1 MANHISAELPLLLSG
16 EASRPAVDD
25 AAAHLRVC
33 EDCRQDLVS
42 VVIAHASLASAHRY
56 AADVM
61 GSAGPARAGEGA
73 GRARPLPDL
82 SGVLEVIRA
91 EADSDAPV
99 GRAAPVAALC
109 RRGGRG
115 RRHHRRRRGG
125 DSPAPHRIRHQRPD
139 GAAQRLRGRVDAR
152 VGHHDY
158 RRRPG
163 HGPGGRGVLASL
175 APTQRYEMWLTN
187 TQRTRMQ
194 PVGWIGTDGRAT
206 VNVPQQVMNQFTDI
220 EVSVQRVDAPTYD
233 YSGTSVLRGQYAS

>member
-42 VVIAHASLASAHRY
+42 VVIAHSALASAHRY

-61 GSAGPARAGEGA
+61 GSARPLAPVREPAEP
-73 GRARPLPDL
+73 RPLPDL
-82 SGVLEVIRA
+82 SGVLDVIRD
-91 EADSDAPV
+91 EADSEHRSA
-99 GRAAPVAALC
+99 GRRRWVPYAVAAAAAGIII
-109 RRGGRG
+109 GGGAVVTAQHLTESGTSG
-115 RRHHRRRRGG
+115 RTVQLSAFGVG
-125 DSPAPHRIRHQRPD
+125 LTPASATMTTVDDQ
-139 GAAQRLRGRVDAR
+139 ATVRVDAASL
-152 VGHHDY
+152 
-158 RRRPG
+158 P
-163 HGPGGRGVLASL
+163 SL

-194 PVGWIGTDGRAT
+194 PVGWIGTGGRAT
-206 VNVPQQVMNQFTDI
+206 VNVPQQVMNQFTNI
-220 EVSVQRVDAPTYD
+220 EVSIQRVDAPTYD